1 MPKIITESHI
11 EQAALEILS
20 SMGYETLFGPDIAF
34 DGKMPGRNSYSEV
47 VLKDRLE
54 RVIDRLNPSIAKDA
68 QEEAI
73 KKILR
78 TYSPYLI
85 ENNKEFHHYLVNG
98 VAVEYRKND
107 IIKSD
112 IVKIIDFE
120 NPQANEFL
128 AVNQFT
134 VVENEYNRRPDIVL
148 FINGLPLVVIE
159 LKNPADEKTT
169 IWTAFNKLQT
179 YKQEI
184 PSLFTYNEALIV
196 SDGTEARAGALTSN
210 KEWFLPWKTIDG
222 ETLASKNEPQL
233 KVLLMGM
240 LDKARLLDIVK
251 NFIVFREGKK
261 ETSKVIAAY
270 HQYHTTN
277 KAVQSTI
284 EAIKKDRRIG
294 IVWHTQGSGKSLTMV
309 FYSGKLVLSKEL
321 ENPTI
326 VVITDRND
334 LDDQLFDTFSVCK
347 DLLRQDP
354 VQAMSR
360 DELKQFLHVA
370 SGGVVFTTI
379 QKFFPENKGESYSAL
394 SFRKNII
401 VIADEAHRS
410 QYDFIDGFARH
421 MRDALPNASFIGFTG
436 TPIEL
441 SDKSTRNVFGDYI
454 DIYDIEQS
462 VEDGATV
469 RIFYESR
476 LAKLELDESKRPY
489 IDREFEEVTESE
501 EVYRKEKLKSKWAR
515 LEAIVGSEKRIN
527 LIAKDI
533 IGHFEKREEAL
544 EGKIMIVCMSRRIC
558 VDIYNSISKLRPRW
572 DSNSDNE
579 GIMKVIM
586 TGAPEDPV
594 DWQKHIRNKLKRQEL
609 ATRFKNPNDK
619 FIIAIVRDMWLT
631 GFDVPN
637 LHTMYIDKPMRGHG
651 LMQTIAR
658 VNRVFK
664 DKPGGLIVDY
674 LGLAYELKK
683 ALSTYTES
691 GGRGEPVLDQE
702 AALKVMKE
710 KYEIVSAMFY
720 GFDFKK
726 FFTGTPQEKM
736 SVIPAS
742 IEHILEQKDGKE
754 RLLKYVTELSQ
765 AFALSVPNDE
775 AIKIRDNV
783 AFFQTVRSAIAK
795 ITPPSG
801 KTTDDLDSAIKQI
814 VSKAISTDKVID
826 IFAVAGIKK
835 PDISILSDEFLEEIK
850 GMKQKNLA
858 LETLKKLLNDEIK
871 VSFKRNIV
879 QARSFAKMLEET
891 IKKYQ
896 NRTIET
902 AQVIAQLIDL
912 AKDFREAQKRG
923 EKLNLSEDELA
934 FYDALANNES
944 AIEVLGNE
952 TLKKIARELTVLI
965 RENTTIDWTLKD
977 SVKANLRVIVKRQ
990 LRKYGY
996 PPDKREEATKLV
1008 MEQATLISEN
1018 YINE

>member
-1 MPKIITESHI
+1 MSESHI
-11 EQAALEILS
+11 EQAALDILGN
-20 SMGYETLFGPDIAF
+20 MGYETLFGPDIAP
-34 DGKMPGRNSYSEV
+34 DGRTPERKSYKDV
-47 VLKDRLE
+47 VLTERLE
-54 RVIDRLNPSIAKDA
+54 RVIDRLNPSIPKDA

-85 ENNKEFHHYLVNG
+85 ENNKEFHRYLVNG
-98 VAVEYRKND
+98 VPVEYRKD
-107 IIKSD
+107 DRIKND
-112 IVKIIDFE
+112 IVKIFDFE
-120 NPQANEFL
+120 NPEANEFL

-134 VVENEYNRRPDIVL
+134 VIENEYNKRPDIVL

-222 ETLASKNEPQL
+222 ETLAPKSEPQL
-233 KVLLMGM
+233 KILLMGM
-240 LDKARLLDIVK
+240 LDKTRLLDIVK

-309 FYSGKLVLSKEL
+309 FYSGKLVLNKGL

-347 DLLRQDP
+347 DLLRQKP

-454 DIYDIEQS
+454 DIYDIEQA

-476 LAKLELDESKRPY
+476 LAKLELDESNKPY
-489 IDREFEEVTESE
+489 IDPEFEEVTESE

-533 IGHFEKREEAL
+533 IEHFEKREEAL

-558 VDIYNSISKLRPRW
+558 VDIYNAISKLRPQW
-572 DSNSDNE
+572 NSNSDNE

-631 GFDVPN
+631 GFDVPS

-702 AALKVMKE
+702 AAVKVMKE

-720 GFDFKK
+720 GFDYKK

-736 SVIPAS
+736 AVIPAA

-765 AFALSVPNDE
+765 AFALSVPNNE

-783 AFFQTVRSAIAK
+783 AFFQTVRSALAK

-801 KTTDDLDSAIKQI
+801 KTIDDLDFAIKQI

-858 LETLKKLLNDEIK
+858 FEILKKLLNDEIK

-934 FYDALANNES
+934 FYDALTNNES

-952 TLKKIARELTVLI
+952 TLKKIARELTILI

-996 PPDKREEATKLV
+996 PPDKREEATKLI

>member
-1 MPKIITESHI
+1 MSESHI
-11 EQAALEILS
+11 EQAALDILGN
-20 SMGYETLFGPDIAF
+20 MGYETLFGPDIAP
-34 DGKMPGRNSYSEV
+34 DGRTPERESYKEV
-47 VLKDRLE
+47 VLTERLE
-54 RVIDRLNPSIAKDA
+54 RVIERFNSSIPKDA

-85 ENNKEFHHYLVNG
+85 ENNKEFHRYLVNG
-98 VAVEYRKND
+98 VPVEYRKDDRIKND
-107 IIKSD
+107 IL
-112 IVKIIDFE
+112 KIIDFE

-134 VVENEYNRRPDIVL
+134 VVENEYNKRPDIVL
-148 FINGLPLVVIE
+148 FINGLPLVVME
-159 LKNPADEKTT
+159 LKNPTDEKTT

-196 SDGTEARAGALTSN
+196 SDGTEARAGTLTSN

-222 ETLASKNEPQL
+222 ETLAPKSEPQL
-233 KVLLMGM
+233 KILLMGM
-240 LDKARLLDIVK
+240 LDKTRLLDIVK

-309 FYSGKLVLSKEL
+309 FYSGKLVLNKGL

-347 DLLRQDP
+347 DLLRQKP

-454 DIYDIEQS
+454 DIYDIEQA

-476 LAKLELDESKRPY
+476 LAKLELDESNKPY
-489 IDREFEEVTESE
+489 IDPEFEEVTESE

-533 IGHFEKREEAL
+533 IEHFEKREEAL

-558 VDIYNSISKLRPRW
+558 VDIYNAISKLRPQW
-572 DSNSDNE
+572 NSNSDNE

-631 GFDVPN
+631 GFDVPS

-702 AALKVMKE
+702 AAVKVMKE

-720 GFDFKK
+720 GFDYKR

-736 SVIPAS
+736 AVIPAA

-775 AIKIRDNV
+775 AIKIRDDV
-783 AFFQTVRSAIAK
+783 AFFQTIRSAIAK
-795 ITPPSG
+795 MTTPSG
-801 KTTDDLDSAIKQI
+801 KTIDDLDSAIKQI

-858 LETLKKLLNDEIK
+858 LEALKKLLNDEIK

-944 AIEVLGNE
+944 AVEVLGDE

-965 RENTTIDWTLKD
+965 RKNTTIDWTLRD
-977 SVKANLRVIVKRQ
+977 SVKANLRVIVKRL

-996 PPDKREEATKLV
+996 PPDKQEEATKLV
-1008 MEQATLISEN
+1008 LEQATLISEN

>member
-1 MPKIITESHI
+1 MVYLAESHI
-11 EQAALEILS
+11 EQAALDILGN
-20 SMGYETLFGPDIAF
+20 MGYETLFGPDIA
-34 DGKMPGRNSYSEV
+34 PGGRISERESYKDV
-47 VLKDRLE
+47 VLKERLE
-54 RVIDRLNPSIAKDA
+54 RGINRLNPSIPEDA

-78 TYSPYLI
+78 THSPYLI
-85 ENNKEFHHYLVNG
+85 ENNKEFHRYLVNG
-98 VAVEYRKND
+98 VPVEYRKD
-107 IIKSD
+107 DRIKND

-120 NPQANEFL
+120 NPQTNEFL

-134 VVENEYNRRPDIVL
+134 VLENEYNRRPDIVL

-159 LKNPADEKTT
+159 LKNPADVKTT

-222 ETLASKNEPQL
+222 EILAPKTEPQL

-240 LDKARLLDIVK
+240 LAKARLLDIVK

-294 IVWHTQGSGKSLTMV
+294 IVWHTQGSGKSLTML
-309 FYSGKLVLSKEL
+309 FYSGKLVLNKEL

-370 SGGVVFTTI
+370 SGGVIFTTI
-379 QKFFPENKGESYSAL
+379 QKFFPENKGESYPAL

-476 LAKLELDESKRPY
+476 LAKLELDESKRPF
-489 IDREFEEVTESE
+489 IDPEFEEVTESE

-533 IGHFEKREEAL
+533 IEHFEKREEAL

-558 VDIYNSISKLRPRW
+558 VDIYNAISKLRPQW

-586 TGAPEDPV
+586 TGAPEDSV
-594 DWQKHIRNKLKRQEL
+594 EWQKHIRNKLKRQEL

-720 GFDFKK
+720 GFDYKK

-736 SVIPAS
+736 AIIPAA

-801 KTTDDLDSAIKQI
+801 KTIDDLDSAIKQI

-826 IFAVAGIKK
+826 IFAVAGINK

-902 AQVIAQLIDL
+902 AQVITQLIDL